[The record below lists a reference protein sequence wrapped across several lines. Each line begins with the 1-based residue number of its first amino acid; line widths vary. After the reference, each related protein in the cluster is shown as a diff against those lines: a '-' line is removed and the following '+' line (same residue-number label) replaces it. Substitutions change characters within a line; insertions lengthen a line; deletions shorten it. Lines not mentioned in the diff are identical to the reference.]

1 MLDKKKSTKKK
12 EEKYKGAESD
22 RAAKRM
28 LDIAGV
34 SYRKV
39 PAFEVEIKKENQ

>member
-1 MLDKKKSTKKK
+1 MKMKNTKEQKVI
-12 EEKYKGAESD
+12 EQI
-22 RAAKRM
+22 KRM
-28 LDIAGV
+28 LDVAGV

>member
-1 MLDKKKSTKKK
+1 MKMK
-12 EEKYKGAESD
+12 KYKGTESD

-28 LDIAGV
+28 LDVAGV

-39 PAFEVEIKKENQ
+39 PAFEIEIKKENQ